1 MLRNFARID
10 KHVAEF
16 EAIRG
21 WASTGAAREKYLQD
35 LDTVARM
42 AEAFGPAHHTQV
54 IGPFEG
60 DLDNA
65 VRGFAALCDRL
76 AQYGMRAAIEYLPHM
91 SNIPDAAAAWRIAE
105 RAGRANGG
113 VCVDTWHHFRSGEGF
128 ERLAQVPGERVF
140 SVQINDGPRRP
151 TVADYYT
158 DCTTYRRLPGDGEFD
173 LVGFERTLRAMGVD
187 VPYSV
192 EVISA
197 ELDRLPAAEAARR
210 MAERTREVLD
220 LRDATT

>member
-1 MLRNFARID
+1 
-10 KHVAEF
+10 VAEF

-21 WASTGAAREKYLQD
+21 WASTGAAKERYLRD

-42 AEAFGPAHHTQV
+42 VEAFGPAHHVQV
-54 IGPFEG
+54 IGPYEG
-60 DLDNA
+60 DLDDA
-65 VRGFAALCDRL
+65 VHGFAALCDRL
-76 AQYGMRAAIEYLPHM
+76 APYGMLAAIEYLPQM

-105 RAGRANGG
+105 GAGRANGG
-113 VCVDTWHHFRSGEGF
+113 VCVDAWHHFRSGEGF
-128 ERLAQVPGERVF
+128 ERLAQVPGTRVF
-140 SVQINDGPRRP
+140 AVQVNDGPLVP
-151 TVADYYT
+151 MVDDYYT

-173 LVGFERTLRAMGVD
+173 LVGLERTLRGMGVD

-197 ELDRLPAAEAARR
+197 ELDRLPPAEAARR

-220 LRDATT
+220 LRDAVK